1 MEGTWNHAAPH
12 YRCRYPAEYALANT
26 IDHPKAVYVRE
37 ALIVPRLDRW
47 LCQQFDHQH
56 LPATCEALAAATQPD
71 FATAQALEA
80 ARRTL
85 RECDAQ
91 PARYRAA
98 LDGGADPTVVAGW
111 IADTQAKR
119 ARAKHAL
126 TTAGPATRISAAA
139 IRELLEGLPDK
150 VHLLAEAPSDE
161 KAGLYRAF
169 GVNLTYR
176 PARNLVEVTV
186 DPEGVEAGVRKLC
199 RRCVPNLWHTRG

>member
-1 MEGTWNHAAPH
+1 M
-12 YRCRYPAEYALANT
+12 ANT
-26 IDHPKAVYVRE
+26 RATVRVLVCGPSTGV
-37 ALIVPRLDRW
+37 ARRIAGGCRRRVLRPGRRGGRR
-47 LCQQFDHQH
+47 
-56 LPATCEALAAATQPD
+56 
-71 FATAQALEA
+71 

-91 PARYRAA
+91 LARYRAA

-126 TTAGPATRISAAA
+126 TTTGPATSISATG

-150 VHLLAEAPSDE
+150 VHLLAEAPPDE

-176 PARNLVEVTV
+176 PACNVVEVTA
-186 DPEGVEAGVRKLC
+186 DSEGVEAGVRKLC
-199 RRCVPNLWHTRG
+199 RRGD